1 MDTPPSALHASARG
15 NRMEK
20 TLIPLLLVS
29 AMLPAA
35 LAQER
40 IYRCGSEYTNNAAQA
55 KERGCKLMEGGN
67 VTVVQ
72 GSRPASGAAP
82 AAGAAP
88 SPATPRTGSSD
99 QKARDAD
106 MRAILESEL
115 RKAEARHAELLKEY
129 SDGNPERNAIDL
141 RNPQRRQERSD
152 ELKASVARSESDIAG
167 IKREIARLPA
177 AAD

>member
-35 LAQER
+35 LARPGGRAEKR
-40 IYRCGSEYTNNAAQA
+40 R
-55 KERGCKLMEGGN
+55 EGGKAG
-67 VTVVQ
+67 V
-72 GSRPASGAAP
+72 GKGRRPAAGGAP

-141 RNPQRRQERSD
+141 RN
-152 ELKASVARSESDIAG
+152 
-167 IKREIARLPA
+167 
-177 AAD
+177 

>member
-67 VTVVQ
+67 VTVMQ
-72 GSRPASGAAP
+72 HNPP
-82 AAGAAP
+82 P
-88 SPATPRTGSSD
+88 SPPTPPTPPAPPRTGSSD

-106 MRAILESEL
+106 IRAILESEL
-115 RKAEARHAELLKEY
+115 RRAEARHAELLKEY

-167 IKREIARLPA
+167 IKRELARLPA

>member
-67 VTVVQ
+67 VTLPQSSPPPTTAPAGPRGGGGKGGEGAGARGVQ
-72 GSRPASGAAP
+72 GRGPDSGAAP

-88 SPATPRTGSSD
+88 SPATPRTG
-99 QKARDAD
+99 
-106 MRAILESEL
+106 
-115 RKAEARHAELLKEY
+115 
-129 SDGNPERNAIDL
+129 
-141 RNPQRRQERSD
+141 
-152 ELKASVARSESDIAG
+152 
-167 IKREIARLPA
+167 
-177 AAD
+177 

>member
-67 VTVVQ
+67 VTLVQ
-72 GSRPASGAAP
+72 RTPPTAGRPNTRTPPRRPGGAA
-82 AAGAAP
+82 AGGGRGQ
-88 SPATPRTGSSD
+88 TPRSG
-99 QKARDAD
+99 
-106 MRAILESEL
+106 RAP
-115 RKAEARHAELLKEY
+115 A
-129 SDGNPERNAIDL
+129 
-141 RNPQRRQERSD
+141 PQG
-152 ELKASVARSESDIAG
+152 A
-167 IKREIARLPA
+167 LPPPLVQR
-177 AAD
+177 

>member
-40 IYRCGSEYTNNAAQA
+40 IYRCGSEYTNNAAHA

-72 GSRPASGAAP
+72 ETRPDPADAP

-88 SPATPRTGSSD
+88 TPATPRTGSSD
-99 QKARDAD
+99 QKAREAD

-115 RKAEARHAELLKEY
+115 RKAEARH
-129 SDGNPERNAIDL
+129 
-141 RNPQRRQERSD
+141 
-152 ELKASVARSESDIAG
+152 
-167 IKREIARLPA
+167 
-177 AAD
+177 

>member
-29 AMLPAA
+29 AMLP
-35 LAQER
+35 
-40 IYRCGSEYTNNAAQA
+40 
-55 KERGCKLMEGGN
+55 
-67 VTVVQ
+67 
-72 GSRPASGAAP
+72 
-82 AAGAAP
+82 
-88 SPATPRTGSSD
+88 SPAPPPTGSSD

-115 RKAEARHAELLKEY
+115 RKAEARHAELLKES

>member
-72 GSRPASGAAP
+72 GSHPPSAPPPPTTPPPPPTPRPA
-82 AAGAAP
+82 
-88 SPATPRTGSSD
+88 SSD
-99 QKARDAD
+99 QKARAAD

>member
-40 IYRCGSEYTNNAAQA
+40 IYRCGSKYRNNAARA
-55 KERGCKLMEGGN
+55 RERGGKRMEGGN
-67 VTVVQ
+67 VRVVQ

-88 SPATPRTGSSD
+88 SPATPRTGTSD
-99 QKARDAD
+99 QKPPHTNIPT
-106 MRAILESEL
+106 ILQS
-115 RKAEARHAELLKEY
+115 
-129 SDGNPERNAIDL
+129 
-141 RNPQRRQERSD
+141 
-152 ELKASVARSESDIAG
+152 
-167 IKREIARLPA
+167 
-177 AAD
+177 

>member
-72 GSRPASGAAP
+72 GRRPASGARPPAAAAP

-115 RKAEARHAELLKEY
+115 RKAEARHAEL
-129 SDGNPERNAIDL
+129 
-141 RNPQRRQERSD
+141 
-152 ELKASVARSESDIAG
+152 
-167 IKREIARLPA
+167 
-177 AAD
+177 

>member
-82 AAGAAP
+82 P
-88 SPATPRTGSSD
+88 PATPRTGSSD

-129 SDGNPERNAIDL
+129 SDG
-141 RNPQRRQERSD
+141 
-152 ELKASVARSESDIAG
+152 
-167 IKREIARLPA
+167 
-177 AAD
+177 

>member
-40 IYRCGSEYTNNAAQA
+40 IYRCGSEYTNNPARPKAPGCTL
-55 KERGCKLMEGGN
+55 KEGAN
-67 VTVVQ
+67 
-72 GSRPASGAAP
+72 PAGAHASPPAP
-82 AAGAAP
+82 AAGPAAAAAP

-99 QKARDAD
+99 Q
-106 MRAILESEL
+106 
-115 RKAEARHAELLKEY
+115 
-129 SDGNPERNAIDL
+129 
-141 RNPQRRQERSD
+141 
-152 ELKASVARSESDIAG
+152 
-167 IKREIARLPA
+167 
-177 AAD
+177 